1 MGYKKKYEKI
11 YQYILD
17 CIDYEDLKENA
28 TGEEKIRKF
37 IDIFHSEYDN
47 AYRRKI
53 YPTLSV
59 HIDNYLQGLP
69 SICSVAYENYWI
81 AELGKQWGYVKDD
94 KSECRFIDNWFRM
107 IAVRIIEMADYYD
120 IPFYAL
126 PNDRQP

>member
-1 MGYKKKYEKI
+1 MSYQKKYEKI

-17 CIDYEDLKENA
+17 GIDHDDLKENA

-37 IDIFHSEYDN
+37 IDVFHSEYDD

-53 YPTLSV
+53 YPVLSFR
-59 HIDNYLQGLP
+59 IASYLQGLP

-94 KSECRFIDNWFRM
+94 ESECRFIDNWFRM
-107 IAVRIIEMADYYD
+107 IALRIIEMADYYD

-126 PNDRQP
+126 PNDREQ

>member
-1 MGYKKKYEKI
+1 MSYQKKYEKI

-17 CIDYEDLKENA
+17 SIDYEDLKENA
-28 TGEEKIRKF
+28 TGEEKIRNF
-37 IDIFHSEYDN
+37 IDIFHSEYDD

-53 YPTLSV
+53 YPTLS
-59 HIDNYLQGLP
+59 IRIANYLQGLP

-94 KSECRFIDNWFRM
+94 ESECRFIDNWFRM

-126 PNDRQP
+126 PKDRQP

>member
-1 MGYKKKYEKI
+1 MSYQKKYEKI

-17 CIDYEDLKENA
+17 SIDCDDLKDNA
-28 TGEEKIRKF
+28 TDEEKVSKF
-37 IDIFHSEYDN
+37 IEVFHSEYDD

-53 YPTLSV
+53 YPILS
-59 HIDNYLQGLP
+59 IRIANYLQGLP

-94 KSECRFIDNWFRM
+94 ESECRFINNWFRM
-107 IAVRIIEMADYYD
+107 IALRIIEMADYYD

-126 PNDRQP
+126 SNDR

>member
-1 MGYKKKYEKI
+1 MSYQKKYEKI

-17 CIDYEDLKENA
+17 SIDCDDLKDNS
-28 TGEEKIRKF
+28 TDEEKVSKF
-37 IDIFHSEYDN
+37 IEVFHSEYDD

-53 YPTLSV
+53 YPILS
-59 HIDNYLQGLP
+59 IRIANYLQGLP

-94 KSECRFIDNWFRM
+94 ESECRFINNWFRM
-107 IAVRIIEMADYYD
+107 IALRIIEMADYYD

-126 PNDRQP
+126 SNDR

>member
-1 MGYKKKYEKI
+1 MSYQKKYEKI

-17 CIDYEDLKENA
+17 SIDCDDLKDNA
-28 TGEEKIRKF
+28 TDEEKVSKF
-37 IDIFHSEYDN
+37 IEVFQSEYDD

-53 YPTLSV
+53 YPILS
-59 HIDNYLQGLP
+59 IRIANYLQGLP

-94 KSECRFIDNWFRM
+94 ESECRFINNWFRM
-107 IAVRIIEMADYYD
+107 IALRIIEMADYYD

-126 PNDRQP
+126 SNDR

>member
-1 MGYKKKYEKI
+1 M

-17 CIDYEDLKENA
+17 CIDYEELKENA

-37 IDIFHSEYDN
+37 IDVFHSEYDN

-59 HIDNYLQGLP
+59 HIANYLQGLP
-69 SICSVAYENYWI
+69 SICSVAYENYRI
-81 AELGKQWGYVKDD
+81 AELGKQWGYVTNDE
-94 KSECRFIDNWFRM
+94 SEGRFIDNWFKM

-120 IPFYAL
+120 IPFYFFS
-126 PNDRQP
+126 NDRE

>member
-37 IDIFHSEYDN
+37 IDVFHSEYDN

-53 YPTLSV
+53 YQILSV
-59 HIDNYLQGLP
+59 HIANYLQGLP
-69 SICSVAYENYWI
+69 SICSVDYENYLI
-81 AELGKQWGYVKDD
+81 AELGKQWGYVKNDE
-94 KSECRFIDNWFRM
+94 SECRFIDNWFRM

>member
-1 MGYKKKYEKI
+1 MSYQKKYQKM

-17 CIDYEDLKENA
+17 CIDCNDLKENA

-37 IDIFHSEYDN
+37 IDVFHSEYDN

-59 HIDNYLQGLP
+59 HIANYIQGLP
-69 SICSVAYENYWI
+69 SICSVAYENYRI
-81 AELGKQWGYVKDD
+81 AELGKQWGYITNAE
-94 KSECRFIDNWFRM
+94 SECRFINNWFRM
-107 IAVRIIEMADYYD
+107 IALRIIEMADYYD

-126 PNDRQP
+126 PNDRE